1 MKTLHKIEAFVLSG
15 GKSSRMG
22 QDKGMLPLA
31 GKPMVSH
38 ALDNIRQLGIPA
50 RIIAN
55 LDTYENLGLPVLKDV
70 VAEKGPMGGLLTA
83 MHFCK
88 SSHFLLIGC
97 DTPFIDSH
105 AIEYLLS
112 EMEGHAVTVA
122 YSQGIM
128 HPLFAVY
135 STSLKE
141 EVSRRISLGELK
153 MQDLIKSVIF
163 KPAMMDDVTNSE
175 PYLFF
180 NCNDRKDMEEI
191 QNYIES
197 IKIKVLAFG
206 VVAEILNSNDVYLP
220 LVQDTDEMFQMLIE
234 NFPALSDVKF
244 SIAVNRK
251 LVHGKINLSKETEVA
266 LLPPFSGG

>member
-1 MKTLHKIEAFVLSG
+1 MKTEHKIEAFVLSG

-22 QDKGMLPLA
+22 QDKGMLLLA

-38 ALDNIRQLGIPA
+38 VLDNIRQLGIPA

-55 LDTYENLGLPVLKDV
+55 LGTYENLGLPVLKDV
-70 VAEKGPMGGLLTA
+70 IAEKGPMGGLLTA

-97 DTPFIDSH
+97 DTPFIDSR
-105 AIEYLLS
+105 AIKYLLS
-112 EMEGHAVTVA
+112 EMKGHAVTVA

-135 STSLKE
+135 STLLKE
-141 EVSRRISLGELK
+141 EVSRRISSGKLK

-163 KPAMMDDVTNSE
+163 KPVMMDEVTKSK

-180 NCNDRKDMEEI
+180 NCNDKKDMVDI
-191 QNYIES
+191 RHYIES
-197 IKIKVLAFG
+197 TKIKVLAFG
-206 VVAEILNSNDVYLP
+206 VVAEILNSNEVYLP
-220 LVQDTDEMFQMLIE
+220 PVQDTDELFQVLIE
-234 NFPALSDVKF
+234 NFPSLSDAKF

-251 LVHGKINLSKETEVA
+251 LVHGKIELSIETEVA